1 MENFT
6 IDKKEKYTLV
16 TIHVEKLDSR
26 VSPILKSE
34 LVVINAGGEKN
45 IIIDLKEC
53 RYCDSSG
60 LSAIL
65 IGNRLCKNENG
76 TFVLSGLQDSV
87 SKLISISQLD
97 SVLQIT
103 PTVDE
108 AVQLLYMEEVEREV
122 LLRDRHIWMRNS
134 SSTHLTA
141 V

>member
-45 IIIDLKEC
+45 IIIDLNEC

-76 TFVLSGLQDSV
+76 TFVLSGLQNSV

-108 AVQLLYMEEVEREV
+108 AVQLLYMEEVERDLDE
-122 LLRDRHIWMRNS
+122 DKE
-134 SSTHLTA
+134 
-141 V
+141 

>member
-6 IDKKEKYTLV
+6 INKQDKYTLL

-26 VSPILKSE
+26 VSPALKSE

-45 IIIDLKEC
+45 IIIDLSEC

-87 SKLISISQLD
+87 NKLISISQLD

-108 AVQLLYMEEVEREV
+108 AVQLLYMEEVERDLDE
-122 LLRDRHIWMRNS
+122 DKE
-134 SSTHLTA
+134 
-141 V
+141 